1 MTVAPERVA
10 NWRDHAR
17 YGALGLP
24 LAFVALPLYVILPAH
39 YGQTLGVPLA
49 LLGAVLLASR
59 LLDALV
65 DPWLGR
71 WADRWLD
78 ARTDHAPHG
87 AWWPLAAGA
96 LVLALGFAA
105 LFFPPVQG
113 STPLLWWCG
122 VTVTVTCLAF
132 SVCTITH
139 QAWGSRLGG
148 DAQTR
153 ARWVAWREGLGVLG
167 VLLAN
172 GLAAS
177 WGVGALVTSLCLTL
191 ALALWALWRAPAPPP
206 RLIRASAPPQRPH
219 WAAPW
224 RHDEFRRLL
233 LLYLVN
239 GVAAAVPATL
249 VLFFIRDVVQREDL
263 VGPLLAGYFLM
274 AALGVPL
281 WVRLIGRWG
290 PSRAWALGMGAQVLA
305 FSSVSWVGPGDVG
318 LYTAVCLSSGFML
331 GADLTAPGTLL
342 TGVIQRA
349 GPTGEAS
356 LAGVFTGWWQLAT
369 KLNLALA
376 AGLALP
382 ALGWLGYRPGVGDAA
397 SQSALVMVYGV
408 LPCLCKALALW
419 VWWRLWARRGL
430 E

>member
-1 MTVAPERVA
+1 MAPERAPV
-10 NWRDHAR
+10 WLDHAR

-49 LLGAVLLASR
+49 LLGAVLLGSR

-65 DPWLGR
+65 DPWVGR
-71 WADRWLD
+71 WADHWLD
-78 ARTDHAPHG
+78 ARGGRAARG

-113 STPLLWWCG
+113 QTALLWWCG
-122 VTVTVTCLAF
+122 ATVTVTCLAF
-132 SVCTITH
+132 SACTITH

-148 DAQTR
+148 DAATR

-177 WGVGALVTSLCLTL
+177 WGVGALVASLCITL
-191 ALALWALWRAPAPPP
+191 ILALWALWGAPTPVPRALGAHVPD
-206 RLIRASAPPQRPH
+206 RAPH
-219 WAAPW
+219 WATPW

-233 LLYLVN
+233 LLYLIN

-249 VLFFIRDVVQREDL
+249 VLFFIRDVVQRDDL
-263 VGPLLAGYFLM
+263 VGPLLGGYFLM

-305 FSSVSWVGPGDVG
+305 FCSVSGVGPGDVG
-318 LYTAVCLSSGFML
+318 LYTAVCLASGLML

-349 GPTGEAS
+349 DPSGQAR
-356 LAGVFTGWWQLAT
+356 LAGVFTGWWHLAT

-397 SQSALVMVYGV
+397 SQSALVMVYGL
-408 LPCLCKALALW
+408 LPCLFKALALW
-419 VWWRLWARRGL
+419 TWWRLWARQGL